1 MTTTPAVMKGETIQV
16 AAPSGT
22 MFVIV
27 MEVDGRPAQIEV
39 LIGKAGTQVAAWAQ
53 ASTVLINA
61 LLERGESLDFIMESL
76 RDITSDRVARGLT
89 RTMRSDVEAVYYA
102 LNAYRNGQ
110 KRVDTYLDIEDI
122 TGPERNVSVAP
133 WARVRGR
140 QS

>member
-140 QS
+140 